1 MESPQD
7 VLIFPDS
14 LKKKTAHE
22 SGPFFYARYFVAV
35 FSNAPAIV
43 SVTSS
48 PT

>member
-1 MESPQD
+1 MESTQD

-14 LKKKTAHE
+14 VKKTAH
-22 SGPFFYARYFVAV
+22 SRGPFFYARYFAAV

-43 SVTSS
+43 SFTSS